1 MIDIE
6 LQRWGSFT
14 NHVDIILPFF
24 DHPPTSVD
32 IFYVLNVDKNDQFY
46 DMEMIDNDIDISYSD
61 LEWINIL

>member
-1 MIDIE
+1 M
-6 LQRWGSFT
+6 
-14 NHVDIILPFF
+14 DIILPFF

-61 LEWINIL
+61 LE